1 MKPTIKDIAQISGV
15 SITTVS
21 QILNNKGQRFSE
33 ETRQRVLKAV
43 KDHDYNPDYFAQ
55 NLIKRESKT
64 IGMIVPDVT
73 DLFFSKVIEGVE
85 AYLTQKD
92 YMILLCNSNHSN
104 EMEKDYI
111 KQLLNRSVAGIILAS
126 PNSLELETSLQSS
139 PYLLIDRGLNTRNE
153 GNLLVKEYEGGYQS
167 VQYLIDSGHTKIGML
182 TNELGYYEMT
192 DRYDAYRQ

>member
-73 DLFFSKVIEGVE
+73 DLFFSKVIEG
-85 AYLTQKD
+85 
-92 YMILLCNSNHSN
+92 
-104 EMEKDYI
+104 
-111 KQLLNRSVAGIILAS
+111 
-126 PNSLELETSLQSS
+126 
-139 PYLLIDRGLNTRNE
+139 
-153 GNLLVKEYEGGYQS
+153 
-167 VQYLIDSGHTKIGML
+167 
-182 TNELGYYEMT
+182 
-192 DRYDAYRQ
+192 